1 VEGREMGIERI
12 SDDILLVRLP
22 ELPHET
28 DELDVV
34 NKMFGDVVDR
44 DVVIDLSKVELLTS
58 GDICSLMI
66 LDRLLRGGGR
76 QLVLFGVPSAIKQ
89 VFVRTDLL
97 TVFEFANDE
106 SAAVEHVRGRRV
118 SWSETET

>member
-1 VEGREMGIERI
+1 MGIERI
-12 SDDILLVRLP
+12 SDDILLIRLP

-28 DELDVV
+28 NEVDVV

-44 DVVIDLSKVELLTS
+44 DVVIDLSKVEALTS
-58 GDICSLMI
+58 GDICSMMI
-66 LDRLLRGGGR
+66 LDRLLRGAGR
-76 QLVLFGVPSAIKQ
+76 QLVLFSVPSAIKQ

-106 SAAVEHVRGRRV
+106 SAAIEQVRSRRI
-118 SWSETET
+118 SWSGAWSS